1 MKNFKNLT
9 RKFLYG
15 KIKDIGV
22 VKGIGFIPNDEYY
35 IDEHTYLFGFKL
47 KTVRYWNKEDLEN
60 GVNPI
65 KKKRI
70 EVKGYI
76 KEKEVK

>member
-1 MKNFKNLT
+1 MIKLSNITKMM
-9 RKFLYG
+9 LYG

-47 KTVRYWNKEDLEN
+47 KSTRYWDEEDYKLKR
-60 GVNPI
+60 NP
-65 KKKRI
+65 KKDRSIVEGFK
-70 EVKGYI
+70 
-76 KEKEVK
+76 KEKGVK

>member
-1 MKNFKNLT
+1 MAKLGNIAK
-9 RKFLYG
+9 KMLYG

-47 KTVRYWNKEDLEN
+47 KSTRYWDEEEYKAKK
-60 GVNPI
+60 V
-65 KKKRI
+65 KKRDRAI
-70 EVKGYI
+70 VKGYR
-76 KEKEVK
+76 KEKGVD